1 MKLDNYGTKTS
12 YSEGDKVLGYAQIY
26 RSDGT
31 TATDFSTFKGSV
43 YSLNLKI

>member
-12 YSEGDKVLGYAQIY
+12 YSAGDKVSGYAQIY

-31 TATDFSTFKGSV
+31 TATNFSSFKGSV
-43 YSLNLKI
+43 YSSNLKI